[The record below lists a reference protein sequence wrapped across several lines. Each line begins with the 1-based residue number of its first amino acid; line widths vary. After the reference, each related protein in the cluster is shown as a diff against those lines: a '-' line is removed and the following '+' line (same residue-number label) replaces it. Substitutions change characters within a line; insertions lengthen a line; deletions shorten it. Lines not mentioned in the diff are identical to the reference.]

1 MMREGRL
8 TAGQARPLLA
18 LGKAAEQVAL
28 AERAVAEGLS
38 ARELEALSGGS
49 RRKPPPRVAE
59 TRTADVH
66 TAAAAER
73 LTRRLQTKV
82 QIRRRRDG
90 GGLLQ
95 IHFFSEEDLMRL
107 YDRLIAGEDD
117 AS

>member
-1 MMREGRL
+1 M
-8 TAGQARPLLA
+8 
-18 LGKAAEQVAL
+18 
-28 AERAVAEGLS
+28 
-38 ARELEALSGGS
+38 
-49 RRKPPPRVAE
+49 
-59 TRTADVH
+59 H

-82 QIRRRRDG
+82 EIRRRRDG

-107 YDRLIAGEDD
+107 YDRLIAGEED